1 MNPKRRPLKF
11 EKLDQIMPDVDRLLA
26 GHTTVGN
33 WNLGQM
39 CKHLSETFVF
49 SVDGFPMKMPWILR
63 KTIGRIIMRQVLR
76 SNEMKEGIKVP
87 DRFIPEPGAD
97 SRAEAEAL
105 RGAIK
110 LFSAHPGPF
119 AEHPFFGTMTRDQW
133 DHLHRIH
140 CAHHLS
146 FAQPSGLA

>member
-1 MNPKRRPLKF
+1 MKTYLKQIVRKGLS
-11 EKLDQIMPDVDRLLA
+11 KLVGAEDLPRLL
-26 GHTTVGN
+26 N
-33 WNLGQM
+33 DL
-39 CKHLSETFVF
+39 KHLSETFVF